1 MNSITRNMR
10 MCALLG
16 AALVFVLSACGA
28 AQPVEQAAS
37 SIESYLQARVAG
49 NAEQMIALSCAAWE
63 SQARIEASSFQS
75 MNAALDGVTCA
86 VASSTASEALV
97 HCTGRIVTSYNG
109 ESREWRMDER
119 AFAAAIEGGEWQEL
133 ARFPRAEFPGD
144 PAALRIGKMSPGSR
158 DEDFDGETG
167 PAGEC
172 RIGELR
178 VLGER

>member
-16 AALVFVLSACGA
+16 AALVVVVLSACSA

-37 SIESYLQARVAG
+37 SVESYLQARVAG

-119 AFAAAIEGGEWQEL
+119 AFATAIEGGEW
-133 ARFPRAEFPGD
+133 RMCGYRA
-144 PAALRIGKMSPGSR
+144 K
-158 DEDFDGETG
+158 
-167 PAGEC
+167 
-172 RIGELR
+172 
-178 VLGER
+178 